1 MDTSIMKASD
11 IANFTKTNWG
21 QLAVHAKG
29 LIFKDMNDGIMQN
42 GIKKYKKD
50 KKGIS
55 RYAQRK
61 ATGALGK
68 YRKANK
74 GKDRV
79 TMLLSGNTANR
90 ITPEGK
96 KDRALLIF
104 LEGDIVEWNEK
115 NNNYI
120 IADLS
125 PKNRDKSVDF
135 LQRIVDRNVKKYES
149 KPVKIKIGK

>member
-1 MDTSIMKASD
+1 
-11 IANFTKTNWG
+11 
-21 QLAVHAKG
+21 
-29 LIFKDMNDGIMQN
+29 
-42 GIKKYKKD
+42 
-50 KKGIS
+50 
-55 RYAQRK
+55 
-61 ATGALGK
+61 
-68 YRKANK
+68 
-74 GKDRV
+74 
-79 TMLLSGNTANR
+79 MLLSGNTANR